1 MRTRGKAGKILAS
14 LLLFVVGL
22 YSAPKAAAAFKNVQ
36 VGAEAPEFRLKD
48 VSGNEVS
55 LDAFKKEKAVIL
67 VFFATWS
74 GRSLDELKDIQKMVP
89 ELEPKGLKVI
99 AVNVDHEHMTDDDF
113 KAVRGKAAEMK
124 LSFPVVFDA
133 GLDTYR
139 GYGVV
144 AVPST
149 AILAEGG
156 VIRHAVNGYPSFV
169 LAEMREQVE
178 VLLGLRKAEEAA
190 VAAKADTAYKPN
202 RKALLNYNLG
212 RRLHVS
218 GMDDK
223 AQQNLATAVAADPNW
238 AAPHILLGDIYLA
251 RARKDPAKAVEAKKE
266 FEAATA
272 AEKENVVAR
281 TGLARVYWRTGA
293 AAEAEKEV
301 GEAVRLNP
309 SYPPALMLKA
319 AILARK
325 GNLAEAEGLIRGAIE
340 LSPQDPEAHAL
351 AGRAYEGAG
360 ELAKAAQMYR
370 KAWLLA
376 GE

>member
-1 MRTRGKAGKILAS
+1 
-14 LLLFVVGL
+14 
-22 YSAPKAAAAFKNVQ
+22 
-36 VGAEAPEFRLKD
+36 
-48 VSGNEVS
+48 
-55 LDAFKKEKAVIL
+55 
-67 VFFATWS
+67 
-74 GRSLDELKDIQKMVP
+74 
-89 ELEPKGLKVI
+89 
-99 AVNVDHEHMTDDDF
+99 
-113 KAVRGKAAEMK
+113 
-124 LSFPVVFDA
+124 
-133 GLDTYR
+133 
-139 GYGVV
+139 
-144 AVPST
+144 
-149 AILAEGG
+149 
-156 VIRHAVNGYPSFV
+156 
-169 LAEMREQVE
+169 MREQVE

-266 FEAATA
+266 FEAAVA

-370 KAWLLA
+370 KAWLLS

>member
-1 MRTRGKAGKILAS
+1 MRSRGKAGKILAS
-14 LLLFVVGL
+14 VLLFAVGL

-55 LDAFKKEKAVIL
+55 LDAFKNDKAVIL

-74 GRSLDELKDIQKMVP
+74 GRSMDELKDIQKMVP

-99 AVNVDHEHMTDDDF
+99 AVNVDHEHMSDEDL
-113 KAVRGKAAEMK
+113 KAVRGKAADMK
-124 LSFPVVFDA
+124 LSFPVVFDS

-149 AILAEGG
+149 AILGEGG

-212 RRLHVS
+212 RRLHAS
-218 GMDDK
+218 GMDDNAERK
-223 AQQNLATAVAADPNW
+223 LATAVAADPGW
-238 AAPHILLGDIYLA
+238 AAPRILLGDILLA
-251 RARKDPAKAVEAKKE
+251 KARKDPGKAAEARKE
-266 FEAATA
+266 FEAAVA

-281 TGLARVYWRTGA
+281 TGLARVQWKMGLV
-293 AAEAEKEV
+293 AEAEKEV
-301 GEAVRLNP
+301 GEALRLGA
-309 SYPPALMLKA
+309 SYPPAMMLKA
-319 AILARK
+319 AILAGK
-325 GNLAEAEGLIRGAIE
+325 GNVAEAETLIRGALE
-340 LSPQDPEAHAL
+340 LSPRDPEAHAL
-351 AGRAYEGAG
+351 AGRAYEAAG
-360 ELAKAAQMYR
+360 DLGKAAGMYR

>member
-1 MRTRGKAGKILAS
+1 M
-14 LLLFVVGL
+14 LLFVVGL
-22 YSAPKAAAAFKNVQ
+22 YCAPKAAAAFKNVQ
-36 VGAEAPEFRLKD
+36 VGSEAPDFRLKD
-48 VSGNEVS
+48 ISGNELS
-55 LDAFKKEKAVIL
+55 LDAHKKEKALIL

-74 GRSLDELKDIQKMVP
+74 GRSLEELRDIQKLVP

-99 AVNVDHEHMTDDDF
+99 AVNVDHEHMTDEDF

-124 LSFPVVFDA
+124 LSFPVVFDP

-149 AILAEGG
+149 AILGEGG

-178 VLLGLRKAEEAA
+178 VLLGLRKPEAA

-212 RRLHVS
+212 RRLYAS
-218 GMDDK
+218 GMADK
-223 AQQNLATAVAADPNW
+223 AEQKLATAAAADPNW
-238 AAPHILLGDIYLA
+238 AAPHVLLGDILLA
-251 RARKDPAKAVEAKKE
+251 KARKDPGKAAAARKE
-266 FEAATA
+266 FETAVA

-281 TGLARVYWRTGA
+281 TGLARVLWKTGA
-293 AAEAEKEV
+293 AAEAEKEI
-301 GEAVRLNP
+301 GLALAQSG

-319 AILARK
+319 AILATK
-325 GNLAEAEGLIRGAIE
+325 GNLAEAENLIRGALE
-340 LSPQDPEAHAL
+340 LSPQDPESHAL
-351 AGRAYEGAG
+351 AGRAYEAAG
-360 ELAKAAQMYR
+360 ELGKAAKMYR

-376 GE
+376 GD